1 MILEEYNKKINES
14 ASPKQTAKYIACM
27 LNRDDPFN
35 VYIIEIEL
43 VSKKFFIE
51 KQAIK
56 GMK

>member
-1 MILEEYNKKINES
+1 MILEEYNKKINDS
-14 ASPKQTAKYIACM
+14 ASPKSTAKYVANM

-35 VYIIEIEL
+35 VYIIGIEP
-43 VSKKFFIE
+43 VSKNFFIE